1 MNKITV
7 LFPFQKISASASNS
21 SIVSCFLFCLCFS
34 WSNLIEFAIPSLVID
49 SAVVFVM
56 KKHSL
61 FIMLFLC
68 ISGIARSQT
77 DSVYKYHYTFEAGT
91 QEIID
96 VSTVKQLSNKE
107 LEKIKRCIQRN
118 DKKRNRKHGCCDKMG
133 VYYVE
138 LEL

>member
-1 MNKITV
+1 M
-7 LFPFQKISASASNS
+7 
-21 SIVSCFLFCLCFS
+21 
-34 WSNLIEFAIPSLVID
+34 
-49 SAVVFVM
+49 
-56 KKHSL
+56 
-61 FIMLFLC
+61 C